1 MAGLRTEFEFVL
13 PKGVVDDDGT
23 VHRQGTMRLATARDE
38 LEPLNDPKVKDAD
51 DPYLTIIVLARVIT
65 GLGTRT
71 RLSPKD
77 VEGLFAADLAYL
89 QDFYSVINFGT
100 DAEIEQLQR
109 NIAEVSRAARRSDSN
124 DPAPAVRPTSPGT
137 ISADAAAA
145 AIEARA
151 SALAAV
157 EAVADAAQEASEG
170 EGGAG
175 APTPRR
181 RKTVAPADML
191 VDAMDVAEDDGAPIL
206 GEDGIELPTPRRNRI
221 EEVGRTTER
230 PRGAR

>member
-1 MAGLRTEFEFVL
+1 MSGLRTEFEFVL

-109 NIAEVSRAARRSDSN
+109 SVADVSRASRRFAADAPVAPAPSSPDTVSADAVAAAIERRQAALESEPVFAEPA
-124 DPAPAVRPTSPGT
+124 DPAPAGT
-137 ISADAAAA
+137 A
-145 AIEARA
+145 
-151 SALAAV
+151 
-157 EAVADAAQEASEG
+157 
-170 EGGAG
+170 
-175 APTPRR
+175 
-181 RKTVAPADML
+181 APAQRRSKAAPPAD
-191 VDAMDVAEDDGAPIL
+191 DAEEPDGPVVGA
-206 GEDGIELPTPRRNRI
+206 DGIELPTPRRNRI
-221 EEVGRTTER
+221 EEVGRSSER
-230 PRGAR
+230 PRGPR

>member
-89 QDFYSVINFGT
+89 QDFYAVINFGT

-109 NIAEVSRAARRSDSN
+109 SIADVSRAARRFAGGD
-124 DPAPAVRPTSPGT
+124 DGPTARPTSPGT
-137 ISADAAAA
+137 VSADAAAA

-151 SALAAV
+151 MALAGQRAAA
-157 EAVADAAQEASEG
+157 EAAESLDGDG
-170 EGGAG
+170 EGVASGPA
-175 APTPRR
+175 ARR
-181 RKTVAPADML
+181 RKTAAAPL
-191 VDAMDVAEDDGAPIL
+191 SEVDGGEGPDGPFV
-206 GEDGIELPTPRRNRI
+206 GDDGIELPTPRRNRI

>member
-1 MAGLRTEFEFVL
+1 MSGLRTEFEFVL
-13 PKGVVDDDGT
+13 PKGLVDDDGT

-65 GLGTRT
+65 GLGSRT

-100 DAEIEQLQR
+100 EAELDQLQR
-109 NIAEVSRAARRSDSN
+109 SVADVSRAARRFTPEPEPVART
-124 DPAPAVRPTSPGT
+124 PASSPTAVT
-137 ISADAAAA
+137 AEAAAA

-151 SALAAV
+151 AALEAQRMAADRV
-157 EAVADAAQEASEG
+157 ETADAGVDLPAA
-170 EGGAG
+170 
-175 APTPRR
+175 RR
-181 RKTVAPADML
+181 RKATAPDLPAEEEIADGP
-191 VDAMDVAEDDGAPIL
+191 VV

-221 EEVGRTTER
+221 EEVGRSSER

>member
-1 MAGLRTEFEFVL
+1 MSGLRTEFEFVL

-100 DAEIEQLQR
+100 EAEIEQLQR
-109 NIAEVSRAARRSDSN
+109 SVADVSRSARRFA
-124 DPAPAVRPTSPGT
+124 PEAAPAAAPSSPGT
-137 ISADAAAA
+137 ITADAAAA
-145 AIEARA
+145 AIEARQA
-151 SALAAV
+151 ALDAQRVAA
-157 EAVADAAQEASEG
+157 EAAEQS
-170 EGGAG
+170 GGAP
-175 APTPRR
+175 ARR
-181 RKTVAPADML
+181 RPKATPPG
-191 VDAMDVAEDDGAPIL
+191 DVEPDGPVV
-206 GEDGIELPTPRRNRI
+206 GEDGIELPTPRRDRI
-221 EEVGRTTER
+221 EEVGRSSER

>member
-1 MAGLRTEFEFVL
+1 MSGLRTEFEFVL
-13 PKGVVDDDGT
+13 PKGLVDDDGT
-23 VHRQGTMRLATARDE
+23 VHREGTMRLATARDE

-100 DAEIEQLQR
+100 DAELEQLQR
-109 NIAEVSRAARRSDSN
+109 SIADVSRAARRFAPEPAVEN
-124 DPAPAVRPTSPGT
+124 APAPVSASPGSM
-137 ISADAAAA
+137 SADAMAA

-151 SALAAV
+151 AVLAAERVATDAV
-157 EAVADAAQEASEG
+157 ELTEAAAPLARKRKSVAPDADASDG
-170 EGGAG
+170 NGS
-175 APTPRR
+175 P
-181 RKTVAPADML
+181 L
-191 VDAMDVAEDDGAPIL
+191 VDDN
-206 GEDGIELPTPRRNRI
+206 GIEMPTPRRNRI
-221 EEVGRTTER
+221 EEVGRSTER
-230 PRGAR
+230 PKGAR

>member
-1 MAGLRTEFEFVL
+1 MSGLRTEFEFVL

-100 DAEIEQLQR
+100 EDEIDRLQR
-109 NIAEVSRAARRSDSN
+109 SVADVSRSARRLTEG
-124 DPAPAVRPTSPGT
+124 APAAVATRTPGSM
-137 ISADAAAA
+137 SADAAAA
-145 AIEARA
+145 AIEARQA
-151 SALAAV
+151 ALDAERAAA
-157 EAVADAAQEASEG
+157 EAAEQAD
-170 EGGAG
+170 GA
-175 APTPRR
+175 
-181 RKTVAPADML
+181 APAKRRPKTAPPAADT
-191 VDAMDVAEDDGAPIL
+191 EPDGPVI

-221 EEVGRTTER
+221 EEVGKSSER
-230 PRGAR
+230 PKGAR

>member
-1 MAGLRTEFEFVL
+1 MSGLRTEFEFIL
-13 PKGVVDDDGT
+13 PKGMVEDGGA

-38 LEPLNDPKVKDAD
+38 LEPLDDPKVKDAD

-109 NIAEVSRAARRSDSN
+109 NVADVSRAASRF
-124 DPAPAVRPTSPGT
+124 APDAITAPTSPSSPNT
-137 ISADAAAA
+137 LTADAAAA
-145 AIEARA
+145 AIEARQA
-151 SALAAV
+151 AL
-157 EAVADAAQEASEG
+157 EAERIASEAAEHA
-170 EGGAG
+170 EGATPAKRRPKASPPEDAG
-175 APTPRR
+175 ADGPT
-181 RKTVAPADML
+181 V
-191 VDAMDVAEDDGAPIL
+191 

-221 EEVGRTTER
+221 EEVGRSTER
-230 PRGAR
+230 PKGAR

>member
-109 NIAEVSRAARRSDSN
+109 SIADVSRAARRFDSSE
-124 DPAPAVRPTSPGT
+124 PAPAARPSSPGT

-151 SALAAV
+151 AALAAQQ
-157 EAVADAAQEASEG
+157 AAADAAAADGDSAPRAPAARRPKTAAP
-170 EGGAG
+170 AG
-175 APTPRR
+175 ADTG
-181 RKTVAPADML
+181 ADPG
-191 VDAMDVAEDDGAPIL
+191 EDGADGPIV

-221 EEVGRTTER
+221 EEVGRSTER

>member
-1 MAGLRTEFEFVL
+1 MSGLRTEFEFVL

-100 DAEIEQLQR
+100 EAEIEQLQR
-109 NIAEVSRAARRSDSN
+109 SIADVSRASSRFADT
-124 DPAPAVRPTSPGT
+124 PAASAPSSPGAVT
-137 ISADAAAA
+137 AAAAAA
-145 AIEARA
+145 AIEAREA
-151 SALAAV
+151 ALEAERIAA
-157 EAVADAAQEASEG
+157 EAAELAD
-170 EGGAG
+170 GAG
-175 APTPRR
+175 VAAAKRRPKAAPPT
-181 RKTVAPADML
+181 ADH
-191 VDAMDVAEDDGAPIL
+191 DEPDGPVI

-221 EEVGRTTER
+221 EEVGRSTER

>member
-1 MAGLRTEFEFVL
+1 MSGLRTEFEFIL
-13 PKGVVDDDGT
+13 PKGMVEDGGA

-109 NIAEVSRAARRSDSN
+109 NVTDVSRAASRF
-124 DPAPAVRPTSPGT
+124 APDVIAAPSSPNT
-137 ISADAAAA
+137 LTADAAAA
-145 AIEARA
+145 AIEARQAALEAERIAAEAAEQADGPLPA
-151 SALAAV
+151 SRRPK
-157 EAVADAAQEASEG
+157 AS
-170 EGGAG
+170 
-175 APTPRR
+175 PP
-181 RKTVAPADML
+181 
-191 VDAMDVAEDDGAPIL
+191 VDAESDGPAV

-221 EEVGRTTER
+221 EEVGRSTER
-230 PRGAR
+230 PKGAR

>member
-13 PKGVVDDDGT
+13 PKGLVDDDGT

-100 DAEIEQLQR
+100 EAELEQLQR
-109 NIAEVSRAARRSDSN
+109 SVADVSRSARRFAADEQAA
-124 DPAPAVRPTSPGT
+124 PAPSAGT
-137 ISADAAAA
+137 LTA
-145 AIEARA
+145 
-151 SALAAV
+151 
-157 EAVADAAQEASEG
+157 
-170 EGGAG
+170 
-175 APTPRR
+175 
-181 RKTVAPADML
+181 
-191 VDAMDVAEDDGAPIL
+191 
-206 GEDGIELPTPRRNRI
+206 
-221 EEVGRTTER
+221 
-230 PRGAR
+230 

>member
-1 MAGLRTEFEFVL
+1 MSGLRTEFEFVL

-23 VHRQGTMRLATARDE
+23 LHRQGTMRLATARDE

-100 DAEIEQLQR
+100 EAEIEQLQR
-109 NIAEVSRAARRSDSN
+109 SVADVSRSARRFAPDA
-124 DPAPAVRPTSPGT
+124 APAAAPSSPGT
-137 ISADAAAA
+137 ITADAAAA
-145 AIEARA
+145 AIEARQA
-151 SALAAV
+151 ALDAQRTAA
-157 EAVADAAQEASEG
+157 EADERSG
-170 EGGAG
+170 
-175 APTPRR
+175 T
-181 RKTVAPADML
+181 APAKRRPKTTPPT
-191 VDAMDVAEDDGAPIL
+191 DGGPDGPLI
-206 GEDGIELPTPRRNRI
+206 GEDGIELPTPRRDRI
-221 EEVGRTTER
+221 EEVGRSTER
-230 PRGAR
+230 PKGAR

>member
-1 MAGLRTEFEFVL
+1 MSGLRTEFEFVL

-100 DAEIEQLQR
+100 EDEIERLQR
-109 NIAEVSRAARRSDSN
+109 SVADVSRSARRFAGD
-124 DPAPAVRPTSPGT
+124 APAETSTRSPGSMT
-137 ISADAAAA
+137 ADAAAA
-145 AIEARA
+145 AIEARQA
-151 SALAAV
+151 ALEAERAAAEAV
-157 EAVADAAQEASEG
+157 EQP
-170 EGGAG
+170 GGA
-175 APTPRR
+175 
-181 RKTVAPADML
+181 APAQRRPKTAPP
-191 VDAMDVAEDDGAPIL
+191 VEDAEPDGPQI

-221 EEVGRTTER
+221 EEVGRSTER
-230 PRGAR
+230 PKGAR